1 VETIDL
7 DKILSKFDQEKVEQ
21 ISRLMDN
28 LHSLNDALSRLDELN
43 RSGTLDVVISS
54 MYALKTL
61 KDMLN
66 DDALHGIGEMISS
79 LVELAKTATEP
90 EVKVKLQSLLLKVSS
105 LYEILGRVEEL
116 QRNGALDAV
125 MDLAYALKTLKD
137 MLNDDALQKLSGY
150 VSSVLE
156 VLSALDEKSTAAA
169 KSIIAKLS
177 SLNRL
182 LDRVEELQRNGA
194 LDAVMDLAYALK
206 TLKDMLNDDALHDL
220 ADKISVAVDFVARG
234 HEFLDYINSPI
245 FQVLGKVVTSEEL
258 RKSIQEPSPI
268 GLGKL
273 ISSLRDP
280 EVQRGLGVVL
290 ALLKGI
296 GKNVG
301 GKESGQTP

>member
-54 MYALKTL
+54 M
-61 KDMLN
+61 
-66 DDALHGIGEMISS
+66 
-79 LVELAKTATEP
+79 
-90 EVKVKLQSLLLKVSS
+90 
-105 LYEILGRVEEL
+105 
-116 QRNGALDAV
+116 
-125 MDLAYALKTLKD
+125 
-137 MLNDDALQKLSGY
+137 
-150 VSSVLE
+150 
-156 VLSALDEKSTAAA
+156 
-169 KSIIAKLS
+169 
-177 SLNRL
+177 
-182 LDRVEELQRNGA
+182 
-194 LDAVMDLAYALK
+194 YALK

>member
-137 MLNDDALQKLSGY
+137 MLNDDAL
-150 VSSVLE
+150 
-156 VLSALDEKSTAAA
+156 
-169 KSIIAKLS
+169 
-177 SLNRL
+177 
-182 LDRVEELQRNGA
+182 
-194 LDAVMDLAYALK
+194 
-206 TLKDMLNDDALHDL
+206 HDL

>member
-66 DDALHGIGEMISS
+66 DDAL
-79 LVELAKTATEP
+79 
-90 EVKVKLQSLLLKVSS
+90 
-105 LYEILGRVEEL
+105 
-116 QRNGALDAV
+116 
-125 MDLAYALKTLKD
+125 
-137 MLNDDALQKLSGY
+137 QKLSGY

-156 VLSALDEKSTAAA
+156 VLSALDEESTAAA